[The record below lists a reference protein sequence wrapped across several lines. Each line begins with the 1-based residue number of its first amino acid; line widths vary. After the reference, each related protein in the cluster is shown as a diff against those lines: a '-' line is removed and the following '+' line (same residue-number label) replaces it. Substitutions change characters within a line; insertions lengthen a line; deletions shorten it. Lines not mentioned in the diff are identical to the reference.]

1 MYNSQWTCGNLMEM
15 IHLFYVYRY
24 VYQYLLSST
33 PVYLKNKFDVKSS
46 HNTKFYFS
54 FVERRCFQLDL
65 IRKLHYSRNV
75 IIKETLLQIH
85 AYPNRKQYI
94 AIRSNYSSI
103 KSSYRYINFCFV
115 DC

>member
-54 FVERRCFQLDL
+54 NKHLWKDAAFNWILSGSFITVE
-65 IRKLHYSRNV
+65 
-75 IIKETLLQIH
+75 T
-85 AYPNRKQYI
+85 
-94 AIRSNYSSI
+94 
-103 KSSYRYINFCFV
+103 
-115 DC
+115 